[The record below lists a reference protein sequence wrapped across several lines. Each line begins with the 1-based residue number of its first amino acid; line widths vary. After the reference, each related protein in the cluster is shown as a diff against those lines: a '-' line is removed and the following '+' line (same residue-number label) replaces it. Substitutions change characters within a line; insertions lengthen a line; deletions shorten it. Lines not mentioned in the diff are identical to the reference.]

1 MSKWRQLKNMDKICK
16 NMGKKHKIKLEGL
29 IEIGH
34 KTGAKCFVDRIHIHI
49 QMFVEII

>member
-1 MSKWRQLKNMDKICK
+1 MQKY
-16 NMGKKHKIKLEGL
+16 GKKTQDQTEGL